1 MDSVPNEWKQK
12 LKTIKTLYPYKGT
25 RKVKDF

>member
-12 LKTIKTLYPYKGT
+12 LKTIKALYPYKGI